1 MIAKRVGS
9 PNAENVLTISP
20 VFSLKPCPLIL
31 ALNLIDILNQMVNY
45 VNRTSTQGTPMDN
58 PIVSRSEWLKAR
70 KALLEK
76 EKAFTRARDE
86 LTRQR
91 LALPWVKIEQPYRF
105 EDLDGEHPFEDLF
118 GQHSQL
124 IVYHFMFGEDWEAG
138 CQSCSFWADNY
149 ERNQVHLAARDVA
162 IVAVSTAAPDKLAVY
177 RKRMG
182 WTFPWYSSRGST
194 FNQDFRVTFDAQ
206 TFNGDEPFYNFD
218 TQKFPA
224 PEAPGISVFYK
235 ADDGTIFHTYSTF
248 SRGLD
253 MYNAAYHMLDIV
265 PNGRDESDLPY
276 GQAWVRRRDE
286 Y

>member
-1 MIAKRVGS
+1 MAK
-9 PNAENVLTISP
+9 
-20 VFSLKPCPLIL
+20 
-31 ALNLIDILNQMVNY
+31 Q
-45 VNRTSTQGTPMDN
+45 
-58 PIVSRSEWLKAR
+58 IVDRNEWLKSR

-91 LALPWVKIEQPYRF
+91 LALPWVEVKTDYLF
-105 EDLDGEHPFEDLF
+105 EDLHGKHRFQTLF
-118 GQHSQL
+118 GEHSQL
-124 IVYHFMFGEDWEAG
+124 LIYHFMFGEDWEAG

-162 IVAVSTAAPDKLAVY
+162 IAAVSTASPEKLTAY

-182 WTFPWYSSRGST
+182 WTFPWYSSRHGT
-194 FNQDFRVTFDAQ
+194 FNQDYGVTFDEQ
-206 TFNGDEPFYNFD
+206 TFNGDEAFYNFN

-224 PEAPGISVFYK
+224 QEAPGISVFFK
-235 ADDGTIFHTYSTF
+235 DESGAIFHTYSTF

-265 PNGRDESDLPY
+265 PKGRDESELPY
-276 GQAWVRRRDE
+276 NQAWVRRRDE